1 MCDFD
6 VMKFAFSI
14 AAISLLAVTSA
25 SGTIPGSPTSAGFS
39 AFQLAAGAH
48 DPSAEPEVWETLTPE
63 QRMQRRWPQPVKVG
77 FLIGLPVLDW
87 DDSTLGHVRKVVR
100 TGDGKIQLIVDY
112 GGWLTWKKKPV
123 AVPIETVAILAR
135 QINALEFMP
144 EDFEKAPAWSDSAAQ
159 ELAGD
164 TTIQIAISRR

>member
-1 MCDFD
+1 MCDFGG
-6 VMKFAFSI
+6 MKIAFGI
-14 AAISLLAVTSA
+14 AAISLLAATSA
-25 SGTIPGSPTSAGFS
+25 SGAFPRSSVPAGFS

-48 DPSAEPEVWETLTPE
+48 DPSAEPEAWENLTPE

-100 TGDGKIQLIVDY
+100 SADSKILLIVDY

-135 QINALEFMP
+135 QINALEFTP
-144 EDFEKAPAWSDSAAQ
+144 EDFEKAPAWNDSAAQ
-159 ELAGD
+159 ELAGE

>member
-1 MCDFD
+1 MCDFSS
-6 VMKFAFSI
+6 MKIAFGI

-25 SGTIPGSPTSAGFS
+25 SGAIPRISAQAGFS
-39 AFQLAAGAH
+39 AFQRAAGAH
-48 DPSAEPEVWETLTPE
+48 DPSAQPEAWENLTPE

-87 DDSTLGHVRKVVR
+87 HDSALGHVRKVVR
-100 TGDGKIQLIVDY
+100 SADSKILLIVDY
-112 GGWLTWKKKPV
+112 GGWLAWKKKPV

-135 QINALEFMP
+135 QINALEFTP
-144 EDFEKAPAWSDSAAQ
+144 EDFEKAPTWNDSAAQ
-159 ELAGD
+159 ELSGE